1 MVILR
6 IALNT
11 YLFMYS
17 CISYI
22 SMFAIMRFSFLFFFN
37 LRIMAWDAYILRYVL
52 IYTSVYVC
60 VFIVFVCISVIVS
73 NDEIKIFNQ

>member
-1 MVILR
+1 MVIFG

-22 SMFAIMRFSFLFFFN
+22 SLFAIMRFSFLLF
-37 LRIMAWDAYILRYVL
+37 L
-52 IYTSVYVC
+52 IYVSWCGIHISSDVYLFYTFVYFC
-60 VFIVFVCISVIVS
+60 VFIVLY
-73 NDEIKIFNQ
+73 KIP